1 MIRPRTL
8 KRIKLRTPGG
18 RRVIHL
24 KKFSK
29 SSFKIPPKIN
39 KEKLKA
45 KVRK

>member
-1 MIRPRTL
+1 MIRPRAL
-8 KRIKLRTPGG
+8 KKIKLRTPGG
-18 RRVIHL
+18 RRVIHF

-29 SSFKIPPKIN
+29 PSFKMPPKIN